1 MEIFNILYIII
12 YTVSLTLTEM
22 ASGSAR
28 APTVAA
34 AASPAAIMLTCL
46 QDTQA
51 RLRRIETKQGQL
63 QSSLEELR
71 ELVKKTQV
79 TNFKVKGSPFQVWI

>member
-1 MEIFNILYIII
+1 
-12 YTVSLTLTEM
+12 M